1 MKKYIKLM
9 QENAAKFNKLR
20 ESENYKAITI
30 SNEHNLKVIEC
41 NLKGITFYTCY
52 SGQWKSCDSGQ
63 WESCYSGQWKS
74 CDSGQWEFCYSGQWK
89 SCNYGQWKSCYYGS
103 IVICTGKIINSYI
116 KELWNCNIQKEKCVD
131 NDIDAY
137 IKIQKI
143 EINKKNKKLIF
154 YKITND
160 DSKDYYTGK
169 IHYKN
174 KTTVECPDWDDN
186 YNGQC
191 GNGFHVSPTIE
202 DAKKYNS
209 PGKIKKVLVS
219 PEDIKVYINDLS
231 KVRVKK
237 LYVVGDVKEDK

>member
-41 NLKGITFYTCY
+41 NLKGITFYT
-52 SGQWKSCDSGQ
+52 
-63 WESCYSGQWKS
+63 
-74 CDSGQWEFCYSGQWK
+74 CYSGQWK